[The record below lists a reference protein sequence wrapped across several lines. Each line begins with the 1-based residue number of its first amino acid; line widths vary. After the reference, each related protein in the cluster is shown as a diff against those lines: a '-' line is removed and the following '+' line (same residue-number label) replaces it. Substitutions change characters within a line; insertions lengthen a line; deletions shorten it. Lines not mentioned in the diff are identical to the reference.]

1 MPGKREKVRV
11 THIEMKVGVGQ
22 GWPRTYN
29 AWALCRPDEVR
40 IQKNFPKGRGMTV
53 DVSDYGLVSKS
64 SRLYKRAKITS
75 DKGGKIDWADS
86 GWHLGAGWF
95 LQDEEGNPVAEGSPA
110 IVYIPA
116 NLVGLVN
123 DD

>member
-11 THIEMKVGVGQ
+11 THIEMKVGVGE
-22 GWPRTYN
+22 GWPRTYA

-40 IQKNFPKGRGMTV
+40 IQKNLPEGMTV
-53 DVSDYGLVSKS
+53 EVYDHGMVSKS
-64 SRLYKRAKITS
+64 SLLYKRAKMTS
-75 DKGGKIDWADS
+75 DKGGRIDWSDS
-86 GWHLGAGWF
+86 GWYLGAAAHLEYEDGTPVI
-95 LQDEEGNPVAEGSPA
+95 EGAPA
-110 IVYIPA
+110 IVYIPE